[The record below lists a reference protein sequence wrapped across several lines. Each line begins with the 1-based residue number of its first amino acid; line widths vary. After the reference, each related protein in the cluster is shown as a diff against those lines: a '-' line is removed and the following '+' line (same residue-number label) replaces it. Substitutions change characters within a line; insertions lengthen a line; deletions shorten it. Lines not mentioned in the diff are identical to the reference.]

1 MNDESQPQPANFEAA
16 KSDVQRKSLDQ
27 REQMNELMRL
37 RHSCAHILA
46 TAVLRLWPDALLDIG
61 PPTDEGFYYDF
72 DLKHRFTPDDFPKI
86 EEEMRKITK
95 ENQVFEKSIKTRA
108 EALAYFEGKGQKFKV
123 ERLADIPEGEA
134 ISFFQNG
141 EFVDLCA
148 GPHVMRTGN
157 VKPGGIKMLRV
168 ASAYFRGN
176 EKNPQLQRL
185 YGTAFKNKE
194 ELDKWILQQ
203 EEAKKRDHRKI
214 GAEMGLFAFDAEYV
228 GPGLALWLPKGA
240 VLVEELEKLA
250 KETEFLAG
258 YVRVKTPH
266 LAKEKMYKT
275 SGHLPYYAES
285 MFPPMTL
292 AFEGAEHALSQK
304 GERAIEHIDAIIAKV
319 LNLSG
324 YLPEP
329 HKVPQDDI
337 PKLSSQLD
345 TTMRSFFSGVR
356 AALSG
361 DGKEEI
367 EAKVSANDAGG
378 YLEALESAFSKAP
391 DEMKSMVKQYGE
403 KRILMVLASALKADS
418 ERYYLKAMN
427 CPHHHRIFAAEPR
440 SYRDLP
446 MRLAEYGTNYR
457 YEQSGELFGLMRV
470 RAMNMNDAHLYC
482 TAGQFAD
489 EFRAVNDMYLK
500 YFKIFGIEKYVMRFS
515 THDPARLGQKFVNEP
530 ELWKQTEDMVR
541 NVLIESGINYVEVP
555 NEAAFYGPK
564 IDVQVWSAIGR
575 EFTIA
580 TNQVDFAVPAR
591 FGLVY
596 KDRDNSLKTPLC
608 IHRAPLGTHE
618 RFIGF
623 LIEHYAGNF
632 PLWLAPEQVR
642 VLTLNDDPA
651 LVEYARGLTHA
662 LRTNFV
668 RVEGDYSADPVKAK
682 IADAETAKVHTM
694 LVVGQRDLE
703 AGAVSVR
710 LHGKGNVGAKPK
722 DEAIADILAAIRERR
737 A

>member
-1 MNDESQPQPANFEAA
+1 MNDASQQPSVPPQPAFEAA
-16 KSDVQRKSLDQ
+16 KTDVQRKTLDQ
-27 REQMNELMRL
+27 RELANELMRL

-46 TAVLRLWPDALLDIG
+46 TAVLRLWPDARLDIG
-61 PPTDEGFYYDF
+61 PATEDGFYYDF
-72 DLKHRFTPDDFPKI
+72 DLQHRFSPDDFPKI

-95 ENQVFEKSIKTRA
+95 ENQVFEKSVKTRE
-108 EALAYFEGKGQKFKV
+108 EARAYFEGKGQTFKV
-123 ERLADIPEGEA
+123 ERLGDIPEGET
-134 ISFFQNG
+134 ITFFQNG

-194 ELDKWILQQ
+194 ELDNWLALQ

-285 MFPPMTL
+285 MFPP
-292 AFEGAEHALSQK
+292 
-304 GERAIEHIDAIIAKV
+304 IELV
-319 LNLSG
+319 
-324 YLPEP
+324 E
-329 HKVPQDDI
+329 
-337 PKLSSQLD
+337 
-345 TTMRSFFSGVR
+345 
-356 AALSG
+356 SG
-361 DGKEEI
+361 DLERVASLKNSIMNCEQVMHEEVGVGRS
-367 EAKVSANDAGG
+367 ETALPLDDRRVK
-378 YLEALESAFSKAP
+378 LEQELEGL
-391 DEMKSMVKQYGE
+391 V
-403 KRILMVLASALKADS
+403 

-446 MRLAEYGTNYR
+446 LRLAEYGTNYR

-482 TAGQFAD
+482 TAEQFAD
-489 EFRAVNDMYLK
+489 EFRAVNEMYLK
-500 YFKIFGIEKYVMRFS
+500 YFKIFGIEKYQMRFS

-530 ELWKQTEDMVR
+530 ELWKKTEDMVR

-580 TNQVDFAVPAR
+580 TNQVDFAVPAK

-596 KDRDNSLKTPLC
+596 KDRDNTLKTPLC

-651 LVEYARGLTHA
+651 LVDYAKAITA
-662 LRTNFV
+662 ELRSQFV
-668 RVEGDYSADPVKAK
+668 RAEGDHSADPVKAK
-682 IADAETAKVHTM
+682 ISDAEHAKVHTM
-694 LVVGQRDLE
+694 LVLGGRDLE
-703 AGAVSVR
+703 SGQVSVR
-710 LHGKGNVGAKPK
+710 LHSKGPQGAKPRA
-722 DEAIADILAAIRERR
+722 EAVADILAAIKERR